1 MRAGSR
7 HAPARPGHDAK
18 GGGTARGEGN
28 GGPHAAARLGTLERL
43 AEPLVRAAGMDLEE
57 VQLFPVGRRSVL
69 RVVVDASGGVSL
81 DDIALVS
88 QALSAELDAA
98 GCMGEVPYT
107 IEVTSPGV
115 DRPLTAPRHW
125 RRNVGRMVKVAV
137 TGQGRGEGSGR
148 GRGEGSGQGRSEAS
162 GQDRGEDS
170 GQGPSEVAAGGGASV
185 PAGHTVTGR
194 VAAADAD
201 GVVLDIDGEQ
211 REFGFSEL
219 GPGKVQVEFRRDDM
233 GESRGH

>member
-7 HAPARPGHDAK
+7 HAPAHLSRGAK

-28 GGPHAAARLGTLERL
+28 GGSHAAARLDTLERL
-43 AEPLVRAAGMDLEE
+43 AEPVVRAAGMDLEE
-57 VQLFPVGRRSVL
+57 VQLTPVGRRRVL
-69 RVVVDASGGVSL
+69 RVVVDGPGGVSL
-81 DDIALVS
+81 DNIALVS

-98 GCMGEVPYT
+98 GCMGDVPYT
-107 IEVTSPGV
+107 LEVTSPGV

-125 RRNVGRMVKVAV
+125 QRSVGRMVKVAV
-137 TGQGRGEGSGR
+137 TGPGRGEASGQGRGEVAAAASVHADHTVSGR
-148 GRGEGSGQGRSEAS
+148 
-162 GQDRGEDS
+162 
-170 GQGPSEVAAGGGASV
+170 VM
-185 PAGHTVTGR
+185 
-194 VAAADAD
+194 AADAD

-211 REFGFSEL
+211 RGFGFSEL

>member
-7 HAPARPGHDAK
+7 HAPAHLSRGAK

-28 GGPHAAARLGTLERL
+28 GGSHPAARLDTLERL
-43 AEPLVRAAGMDLEE
+43 AGPVVRAAGMDLEE
-57 VQLFPVGRRSVL
+57 VQLTPVGRRRVL
-69 RVVVDASGGVSL
+69 RVVVDGPGGVSL
-81 DDIALVS
+81 DNIALVS

-98 GCMGEVPYT
+98 GCMGDVPYT
-107 IEVTSPGV
+107 LEVTSPGV

-125 RRNVGRMVKVAV
+125 QRSVGRMVKVAV
-137 TGQGRGEGSGR
+137 TGPGRSEA
-148 GRGEGSGQGRSEAS
+148 SGQGRSEAS
-162 GQDRGEDS
+162 GQGRSEAS
-170 GQGPSEVAAGGGASV
+170 GQGRSEASGQGRTEGATAASV
-185 PAGHTVTGR
+185 HAKHTVSGR
-194 VAAADAD
+194 VMAADAD

-211 REFGFSEL
+211 RGFGFSEL